1 MLAGAEYIHAS
12 IYHEEYDADTLNDQR
27 ITQGAK
33 ALQTLDD
40 K

>member
-1 MLAGAEYIHAS
+1 VLAGVGYIHAS
-12 IYHEEYDADTLNDQR
+12 IYHEEYDVDTWNDQG

-33 ALQTLDD
+33 AFQTLDD